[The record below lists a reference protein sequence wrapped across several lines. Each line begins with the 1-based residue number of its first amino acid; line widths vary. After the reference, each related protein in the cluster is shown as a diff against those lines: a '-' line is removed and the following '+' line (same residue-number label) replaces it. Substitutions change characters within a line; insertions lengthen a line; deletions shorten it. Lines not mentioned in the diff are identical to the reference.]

1 MPLDPTLFAAY
12 LVAAT
17 ALVITPG
24 PDTMFVLASSA
35 SGGSRSGVAATMGIT
50 TGGFVHTTFA
60 ALGISALIAA
70 SPTAFDVLRIA
81 GAIYLLWLGL
91 KALTAFW
98 QGLRN
103 GAALKPAEGERSF
116 WSAYR
121 RGFVSNV
128 LNPKVGVFYV
138 AFLPQF
144 TNPDLGNIP
153 LQIFLLGLV
162 PNLMGIVWLGGLS
175 FLSGRAAEAFARNRR
190 VRAWLDGVAGVV
202 YVALALRIFVLDR
215 RPA

>member
-1 MPLDPTLFAAY
+1 MLLDPTLFAAY
-12 LVAAT
+12 LLAAT
-17 ALVITPG
+17 ALVIAPG

-35 SGGSRSGVAATMGIT
+35 SGGSRSGIAATFGIT
-50 TGGFVHTTFA
+50 TGGLVHTTFA

-70 SPTAFDVLRIA
+70 SPMAFDLLRVA
-81 GAIYLLWLGL
+81 GAIYLLWLGV
-91 KALTAFW
+91 KALIAFW
-98 QGLRN
+98 RGLHN
-103 GAALKPAEGERSF
+103 GGELPPSDGERSF
-116 WSAYR
+116 WNAYR

-128 LNPKVGVFYV
+128 LNPKVAVFFV

-144 TNPDLGNIP
+144 TNPELGHVP

-190 VRAWLDGVAGVV
+190 IRAWLDGVAGVV

>member
-17 ALVITPG
+17 ALVVAPG

-35 SGGSRSGVAATMGIT
+35 GGGARSGVAATIGIT
-50 TGGFVHTTFA
+50 TGGLVHTTFA

-81 GAIYLLWLGL
+81 GAVYLLWLGL
-91 KALTAFW
+91 KALVAFW
-98 QGLRN
+98 EGLRN
-103 GAALKPAEGERSF
+103 GAELPQFDGERSF

-121 RGFVSNV
+121 RGFMSNV
-128 LNPKVGVFYV
+128 LNPKVGIFYV

-144 TNPDLGNIP
+144 TNPELGNVP

-175 FLSGRAAEAFARNRR
+175 FLSGRAAEAFARSRR
-190 VRAWLDGVAGVV
+190 VRAWLDGVAGIV